1 MSKYEYKF
9 VHVPIKHGFK
19 VKSGDTFEEAKKVI
33 ESEANEGWRLK
44 QVVVPLNEKAVSM
57 VGQQAMRLFLK
68 KKLLINR
75 Y

>member
-9 VHVPIKHGFK
+9 VHVQIKHGFK

-33 ESEANEGWRLK
+33 ESEANKGWRLK
-44 QVVVPLNEKAVSM
+44 QVVVPLNEKAG